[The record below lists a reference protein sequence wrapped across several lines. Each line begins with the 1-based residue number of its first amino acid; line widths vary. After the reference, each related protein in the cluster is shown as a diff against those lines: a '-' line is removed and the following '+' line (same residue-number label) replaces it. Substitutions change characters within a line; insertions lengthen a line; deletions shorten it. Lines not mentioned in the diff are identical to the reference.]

1 MLLRIPIPLQR
12 RVSSSLYTSSRN
24 GVKLLA
30 KTRSFVFASQ
40 PQWRRLPLISSKS
53 HTTTF
58 DLNTTT
64 TTTSA
69 SIEEEEEEEIIYKEL
84 KSLSATLR
92 HADELYYSSNQSN
105 EQNAI
110 LLSDEEYDAIARRE
124 ETLCQIYPH
133 LQKRLEED
141 VGLGVQTTRYGGRIG
156 SLLELPRAPTHKQQK
171 HTHLMPKMQSLD
183 NAFTQSDISK
193 WLERTTRKLL
203 LLLDSNTHPQ
213 QQLEIIAEPKLDG
226 LSLSLRYQ
234 LDQKSSSNSYKFQW
248 GATRGDGTI
257 GEDVTDTVQFVPNIP
272 KCITLTNTKNI
283 TFPQY
288 IEVRGEIIFSKA
300 AFQRLQQTTPTFSNA
315 RNAASG
321 ILQRGRGTGTTV
333 PSEQTKE
340 LCSFLNFFAYDIT
353 VASSDE
359 EETATNT
366 LWQTGTDL
374 RLDLKRMGFLLPEPI
389 RVFSTP
395 LFLPSPHHSQ
405 EKKNTEQDGQIIQLV
420 ETTLSLVNYHKHV
433 MEHTRYSFDFEMDGI
448 VYKVNNVEQRN
459 LCGSSTRAPR
469 WAIAHKFP
477 SSLEM
482 TFLNDVQVQVGRTG
496 AITPIAILE
505 PIPFHTS
512 GIVISKASLHNFEWA
527 SKILLLSDDE
537 DTKFSIEVG
546 TPVFISRAGDVI
558 PQVVKRVPYDV
569 TTTTSVDR
577 NEHPKKLISLQPPK
591 FCPSCGSPTAFDN
604 EDSVL
609 QLPTTTSLSTS
620 DLTGKNESL
629 NTSTSTNN
637 TSDVSS
643 SSKTPLG
650 AKGAIHDSSGRTGL
664 VLRCTGPQFLCKAR
678 AIGALVH
685 AFSKGALDVSG
696 LSEARITQLRDAGL
710 LNRPCDIFALV
721 TDENVSSTV
730 SELPG
735 WGYKSTSKLAATLNS
750 TMKTGL
756 PLDRFIYSLGI
767 RHVGQFT
774 STLLASAFNDVDLFL
789 DALTNVSNID
799 NNADDEN
806 AHRDFIQKFLVD
818 VKGIGPVAFASL
830 LSFSKD
836 ETQVK
841 AAKDLAKIIPVKNY
855 VRNKSALVSNELVS
869 KPSSPS
875 ASLPLQNLTVVFTG
889 AIPGYSRSQ
898 VQDIALSMGAKST
911 PGSISKSTSLVVEG
925 EKGGSK
931 VKKARDLGIRVIDSI
946 EFLRIL
952 DEYKTTRQD

>member
-1 MLLRIPIPLQR
+1 MQFTLLLAFSFVVLVFCVEGMLVRIQLPLQR
-12 RVSSSLYTSSRN
+12 HVSTSLYTSSRY

-30 KTRSFVFASQ
+30 NTRSFVFASHS
-40 PQWRRLPLISSKS
+40 QWRRLPLISSKS
-53 HTTTF
+53 HTTTL
-58 DLNTTT
+58 DLNT

-69 SIEEEEEEEIIYKEL
+69 SIEEEEQGEEKIYKEL

-92 HADELYYSSNQSN
+92 HADESYYSPNHRKEQS
-105 EQNAI
+105 AI
-110 LLSDEEYDAIARRE
+110 VLSDEEYDAVARRE

-141 VGLGVQTTRYGGRIG
+141 VGLGVATTRYGGRIG
-156 SLLELPRAPTHKQQK
+156 SLLEQPRAPTHKQRK
-171 HTHLMPKMQSLD
+171 HMHLMPKMQSLD
-183 NAFTQSDISK
+183 NAFTEGDISK
-193 WLERTTRKLL
+193 WLERTTRKLRP
-203 LLLDSNTHPQ
+203 LDSTHPQ
-213 QQLEIIAEPKLDG
+213 KQLEIIAEPKLDG

-234 LDQKSSSNSYKFQW
+234 FDKNSSSNSYTFQW

-272 KCITLTNTKNI
+272 KGINLTNTN

-288 IEVRGEIIFSKA
+288 IEVRGEIVFSKA
-300 AFQRLQQTTPTFSNA
+300 AFQRLQQTSPTFSNA

-321 ILQRGRGTGTTV
+321 ILQRGRAGTEATI

-340 LCSFLNFFAYDIT
+340 LCSFLNFFAYDMT

-366 LWQTGTDL
+366 LWQTGTEL

-389 RVFSTP
+389 QVFSTP
-395 LFLPSPHHSQ
+395 LFLPSSHSQ

-505 PIPFHTS
+505 PIPFHNS
-512 GIVISKASLHNFEWA
+512 GIIISKASLHNFEWA
-527 SKILLLSDDE
+527 SKILLLDDE
-537 DTKFSIEVG
+537 DSKLSIEAG

-569 TTTTSVDR
+569 TTTKSVDR

-609 QLPTTTSLSTS
+609 LSTTTSLSTS
-620 DLTGKNESL
+620 DLTGKNKSS
-629 NTSTSTNN
+629 NTSASTNS

-650 AKGAIHDSSGRTGL
+650 TKGEVHDSSGRTGL

-678 AIGALVH
+678 AIGALAH
-685 AFSKGALDVSG
+685 AFSKQALDVSG

-721 TDENVSSTV
+721 TDENLSSTV

-735 WGYKSTSKLAATLNS
+735 WGYKSTTKLAATLNS
-750 TMKTGL
+750 TMETGL

-767 RHVGQFT
+767 RHVGQYT
-774 STLLASAFNDVDLFL
+774 STLLASAFNNIDVFL
-789 DALTNVSNID
+789 DALTNASNID

-806 AHRDFIQKFLVD
+806 AHHDLIQKLLVD

-836 ETQVK
+836 ETQVQ
-841 AAKDLAKIIPVKNY
+841 AAKDLAAIIPVKNY
-855 VRNKSALVSNELVS
+855 VRNKSALGSTELLS

-898 VQDIALSMGAKST
+898 GMLHDYQLYYFPIYSFYLLFVH
-911 PGSISKSTSLVVEG
+911 
-925 EKGGSK
+925 
-931 VKKARDLGIRVIDSI
+931 
-946 EFLRIL
+946 
-952 DEYKTTRQD
+952 